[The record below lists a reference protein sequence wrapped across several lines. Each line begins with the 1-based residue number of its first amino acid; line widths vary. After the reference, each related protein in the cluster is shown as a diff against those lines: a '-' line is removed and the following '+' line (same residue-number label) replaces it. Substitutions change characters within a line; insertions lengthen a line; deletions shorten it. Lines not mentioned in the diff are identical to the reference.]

1 MRFPD
6 PASVL
11 RRFGARLG
19 LAMAGLAASAAAVAQ
34 VGQTDPLPPAL
45 IRAVEAIL
53 QSNALPGAAVVIVD
67 ADDRVQVGYFG
78 HADAART
85 RPVGADTCWRVG
97 SLTKTYTALLALR
110 TERRD
115 PGFLDRRLGPAP
127 AGCARD
133 ATPRE
138 LLEHTSGMAGS
149 RFADYAESWPDA
161 PAAEVAR
168 RASVRPR
175 LACPGLHHA
184 YSNPGYSRAAAA
196 IEARWHTP
204 FDALMAREVLAPLG
218 MRGAKLATGAL
229 PACLAQSVD
238 AQGRLLPAWRLA
250 DRAAGALVMTAAD
263 AVPLARLLRDGRA
276 LHSEASPWPRDALLG
291 MAQGRTGMGMRGAG
305 VPAPYGLG
313 LFRFVAAG
321 RLFDGHW
328 GRIDGF
334 QTVFGLHRDS
344 GRAFFV
350 AVNGADKRA
359 MGRLR
364 EAVASHLV
372 ADLPPPPLP
381 APAGPVD
388 AGWNGWY
395 VNVSHDMPMRARLW
409 ELLDVRRLR
418 IVPDGLGATLQ
429 GPGTSRPLVAQGAQ
443 ALRDAALPIATVALA
458 WDEQGHRHLVDGE
471 SYRRMPFAIV
481 AFRGAVALIGALA
494 SAAAVLVGV
503 VWLFG
508 RRAGS
513 PAPWFAAAGGGL
525 LALFGG
531 FAAAG
536 LLGGLAGAA
545 ALGRP
550 GALSWALTVLSMAA
564 PAAALVGAW
573 RARQR
578 RRWWPLTLGLA
589 CAVGLQIW
597 LGWLPLVTW

>member
-1 MRFPD
+1 M
-6 PASVL
+6 
-11 RRFGARLG
+11 
-19 LAMAGLAASAAAVAQ
+19 AMAGLAVLPAAAA
-34 VGQTDPLPPAL
+34 QTDPLPPAL
-45 IRAVEAIL
+45 IRAVETIL
-53 QSNALPGAAVVIVD
+53 QSSALPGAAVVTVD
-67 ADDRVQVGYFG
+67 ADGRVRAGYFG

-85 RPVGADTCWRVG
+85 RPVGADTCWRAG

-110 TERRD
+110 TEQRD
-115 PGFLDRRLGPAP
+115 PGFLDRRIGPPP
-127 AGCARD
+127 AGCVRD

-168 RASVRPR
+168 RASARPR

-184 YSNPGYSRAAAA
+184 YSNPGYSRVAAA

-204 FDALMAREVLAPLG
+204 FDTLMAREVFAPLG
-218 MRGAKLATGAL
+218 MRSATLATGAR

-238 AQGRLLPAWRLA
+238 ARGRLLPAWVLA
-250 DRAAGALVMTAAD
+250 DRAAGALVITAAD
-263 AVPLARLLRDGRA
+263 AVPLARLLRDGEA
-276 LHSEASPWPRDALLG
+276 LHSEGHPWPREALRG
-291 MAQGRTGMGMRGAG
+291 MAQGRTGLGMHAAG
-305 VPAPYGLG
+305 VSAPYGLG

-334 QTVFGLHRDS
+334 QTAFGLHRDS

-350 AVNGADKRA
+350 VVNGADKRA
-359 MGRLR
+359 MSRLR
-364 EAVASHLV
+364 EQVASHV
-372 ADLPPPPLP
+372 AADLPPPSVP

-395 VNVSHDMPMRARLW
+395 VNVSHDMPVRARVW
-409 ELLDVRRLR
+409 ELLDVRHLR
-418 IVPDGLGATLQ
+418 IAPDGLGATLK
-429 GPGTSRPLVAQGAQ
+429 GPGTSRPLLAQGAR
-443 ALRDAALPIATVALA
+443 ALRDAALPVATVALA
-458 WDEQGHRHLVDGE
+458 RDERGHRYLVDGE
-471 SYRRMPFAIV
+471 SYRRTSFAIV
-481 AFRGAVALIGALA
+481 AFRGAVALVGALA
-494 SAAAVLVGV
+494 SAAAVLAGI
-503 VWLFG
+503 VWLLG

-531 FAAAG
+531 FVAAG

-550 GALSWALTVLSMAA
+550 GALSWTLAVLSMAA

-573 RARQR
+573 RARTR
-578 RRWWPLTLGLA
+578 PRWWPLTIGLG